1 MSTIVQNRRGTT
13 AATIADSTVDV
24 TTPLTLIGRNYAG
37 FGKALNEDLYH
48 LMENFA
54 NDAAP
59 SSPAE
64 GMFWYAPTTGSMKF
78 RSASAW
84 IEVMTAS
91 SSSGS
96 LLSRMVG
103 ADSISFASTGSV
115 NIHTGASGAKTI
127 VTAVLL
133 IPQAGASVVGAN
145 VPSFAL
151 EVTGST
157 GDICDTIPMTKLNS
171 ATKCFFYNISGTNRI
186 VSGSDVIKLNKK
198 KAVSGGDTLVVD
210 AYLFGHVR

>member
-1 MSTIVQNRRGTT
+1 MTIIVQDRRGNT

-54 NDAAP
+54 SDSAP

-64 GMFWYAPTTGSMKF
+64 GMFWYAPTAGSMKF
-78 RSASAW
+78 RSATAW
-84 IEVMTAS
+84 VEVMTAS
-91 SSSGS
+91 SASGA
-96 LLSRMVG
+96 LLSRMSG
-103 ADSISFASTGSV
+103 ADSISFATTGSV
-115 NIHTGASGAKTI
+115 NVHTGAVGAKTI

-133 IPQAGASVVGAN
+133 IPQSGASVTGTN

-151 EVTGST
+151 EITAAS

-171 ATKCFFYNISGTNRI
+171 DAKCFFYNISGTNRI
-186 VSGSDVIKLNKK
+186 VTGGDVIKLNKK